1 MISENIWNNI
11 ITILNNA
18 KQTGQPLEYV
28 KNIYQ
33 GFRFKDDLPEVF
45 LPTIVVEPIK
55 EIEENITIPNFK
67 KITFEVLIECILEV
81 INKDDQITANIQG
94 DKGIM
99 DMVADVKNVLNANRD
114 LNGSCL
120 KFTFPETSFI
130 FEIYPYRLADITMR
144 IETQP
149 IQDTNR

>member
-1 MISENIWNNI
+1 MISENIWNNV

-18 KQTGQPLEYV
+18 KQNGQPLEYV

-33 GFRFKDDLPEVF
+33 GLRDDLPPVF
-45 LPTIVVEPIK
+45 TPAIIVEPIR
-55 EIEENITIPNFK
+55 EIEENATVPNFK
-67 KITFEVLIECILEV
+67 KITFEILIECILEV
-81 INKDDQITANIQG
+81 INKDEQITANIQG
-94 DKGIM
+94 NKGIM

-120 KFTFPETSFI
+120 KFTFPETSYI